1 MGVYIATA
9 QSTLIRELY
18 QFDTT
23 SVLSNMLIPFDFGW
37 QLVVIVV
44 VISKQLAGN

>member
-9 QSTLIRELY
+9 QLMLIKASY
-18 QFDTT
+18 KFDTT